1 MSVPIGYE
9 RRSKAGG
16 MKRFVFLTNMLLEI
30 TRMLTKLFVVRWVA
44 FMARHELSLKYSSKA
59 VTDLLRFYVIFRSV
73 ENKEDTT
80 LSPCQTVLSV
90 SMDDSL
96 QFRCAGTIQAAI
108 EKYIDHI
115 GGKQPTREDDA
126 SSDLS
131 TVEDAEE
138 GEEPQKKQKQRRT

>member
-1 MSVPIGYE
+1 
-9 RRSKAGG
+9 
-16 MKRFVFLTNMLLEI
+16 
-30 TRMLTKLFVVRWVA
+30 
-44 FMARHELSLKYSSKA
+44 MARHELSLKYSSKA
-59 VTDLLRFYVIFRSV
+59 VTDLLRFYVIFRPV

-138 GEEPQKKQKQRRT
+138 GEEPQKKQKQRRTLRARAGEICELTPYLDLRSCPDTCFHRVYC